1 MQLSLIHIYNARLD
15 RFSDRVVRGEILSG
29 SGDILAKTN
38 VAQDGSESRYYPY
51 GSMFAHT
58 VGYSTRGKTGIESL
72 ANFYQM
78 CIRDRYARWAIRI
91 IRM

>member
-1 MQLSLIHIYNARLD
+1 MINNSYNARLD

-29 SGDILAKTN
+29 SGDILAMTN

-58 VGYSTRGKTGIESL
+58 VGYSTRGKTGIAVSYTHLDVYKRQGFEG
-72 ANFYQM
+72 
-78 CIRDRYARWAIRI
+78 CV
-91 IRM
+91 